1 MSKYKFQF
9 NDYQLTQLQKFTG
22 TEEVQRKLMSV
33 LAYIIK
39 YPELN
44 TKDLYNKYQYKTNK
58 ADRFSRVTFNKYL
71 LALEELNLINRIK
84 KGLRTFINIIKE
96 VSKDVIEEVSE
107 LKVAQPTEKTSVEP
121 VEELHNSKDLISNNN
136 INNIVL
142 NTSVSEEEIKKYIK
156 ATMTELNL
164 KSKYI
169 FNFVYNNMMNV
180 VVNRKDMF
188 ALILK
193 NIEIAKTYL
202 EIKRSLY
209 MNNVATKKNKIINT
223 IKANSNNY
231 RNKGSEAF
239 NNFTGRDYTAEQYA
253 DIEAKLLGWS

>member
-9 NDYQLTQLQKFTG
+9 NNYQLTQLQKFTG

-33 LAYIIK
+33 LAYMIK

-44 TKDLYNKYQYKTNK
+44 TKDLYSKYQYKTNK

-107 LKVAQPTEKTSVEP
+107 FKVAQPTENTRVEP
-121 VEELHNSKDLISNNN
+121 VYELHNNKDLISNN

-142 NTSVSEEEIKKYIK
+142 NTSVSEEEIKESIK

-180 VVNRKDMF
+180 VVNRKGMF

-202 EIKRSLY
+202 EVKRTLFMS
-209 MNNVATKKNKIINT
+209 NVINKKNKVVNT
-223 IKANSNNY
+223 INAKSKTY
-231 RNKGSEAF
+231 TNKGSEAF
-239 NNFTGRDYTAEQYA
+239 CNFTGRNYSEQDYA

>member
-33 LAYIIK
+33 LAYITK

-71 LALEELNLINRIK
+71 LALEELKLINRIK
-84 KGLRTFINIIKE
+84 KGLRTFINIIEE
-96 VSKDVIEEVSE
+96 VSKDVIKEVSE
-107 LKVAQPTEKTSVEP
+107 LKVAQHTENTSVEP
-121 VEELHNSKDLISNNN
+121 VEELHNSKDSISNN
-136 INNIVL
+136 INNIVV
-142 NTSVSEEEIKKYIK
+142 NTSVSEKEIKESIK

-169 FNFVYNNMMNV
+169 FNFVYNNMMNIK
-180 VVNRKDMF
+180 VNRKGMF

-202 EIKRSLY
+202 EIKRTLY
-209 MNNVATKKNKIINT
+209 MNNVATKTKKIVNT
-223 IKANSNNY
+223 LNANSNNY

-239 NNFTGRDYTAEQYA
+239 CNFSGRDYTAEQYA
-253 DIEAKLLGWS
+253 SIEEQLLCWA

>member
-22 TEEVQRKLMSV
+22 TDEVKIKLQSV

-39 YPELN
+39 YPNLN
-44 TKDLYNKYQYKTNK
+44 TKDLYTKYQYKTNK
-58 ADRFSRVTFNKYL
+58 ADRYTRRTFNRYIL
-71 LALEELNLINRIK
+71 MLEELNLISRTR
-84 KGLRTFINIIKE
+84 KGLRTFISPVDCPVE
-96 VSKDVIEEVSE
+96 SPVDCPVVETVQPIEN
-107 LKVAQPTEKTSVEP
+107 TSVEP
-121 VEELHNSKDLISNNN
+121 DDELHNSKDLISNN

-142 NTSVSEEEIKKYIK
+142 NTSVSEEEIKESIK

-169 FNFVYNNMMNV
+169 FTFVYNNMMNIK
-180 VVNRKDMF
+180 VNRKGMF

-202 EIKRSLY
+202 ETKRTLF
-209 MNNVATKKNKIINT
+209 MNNVIAKKNKVVNT
-223 IKANSNNY
+223 INANSKTY
-231 RNKGSEAF
+231 TNKGSQAF
-239 NNFTGRDYTAEQYA
+239 CNFDGRNYSEQDYE

>member
-9 NDYQLTQLQKFTG
+9 NNYQLTQLQKFTG
-22 TEEVQRKLMSV
+22 TEEVKIKLQSV

-39 YPELN
+39 YPDIN
-44 TKDLYNKYQYKTNK
+44 TKDLYAKYQYKTNK
-58 ADRFSRVTFNKYL
+58 ADRYTRRCFNNYL
-71 LALEELNLINRIK
+71 SKLEELNLINRVK
-84 KGLRTFINIIKE
+84 SGLRTFINLID
-96 VSKDVIEEVSE
+96 VPKDVPVDVPE
-107 LKVAQPTEKTSVEP
+107 LKVVQPIENTSLEAVDE
-121 VEELHNSKDLISNNN
+121 VHNSKDSITNNN

-142 NTSVSEEEIKKYIK
+142 NTSVPEEEIKESIK

-180 VVNRKDMF
+180 VVNRKGMF

-202 EIKRSLY
+202 EVKRTLFMS
-209 MNNVATKKNKIINT
+209 NVINKKNKVVNT
-223 IKANSNNY
+223 INAKSKTY
-231 RNKGSEAF
+231 TNKGSEAF
-239 NNFTGRDYTAEQYA
+239 CNFTGRNYSEQDYA

>member
-9 NDYQLTQLQKFTG
+9 NDYQLGCFSLFTG
-22 TEEVQRKLMSV
+22 TDEVKIKLQSV

-44 TKDLYNKYQYKTNK
+44 TNDLYKKYQYKTNK
-58 ADRFSRVTFNKYL
+58 ADRYTRRCFNNYL
-71 LALEELNLINRIK
+71 SKLEELNLISRVK
-84 KGLRTFINIIKE
+84 SGLRTFINLID
-96 VSKDVIEEVSE
+96 VPKDVPVDVPE
-107 LKVAQPTEKTSVEP
+107 LKVAQPIENTSLEAVDE
-121 VEELHNSKDLISNNN
+121 VHNSKDSISNNN

-142 NTSVSEEEIKKYIK
+142 NTSVSEEEIKESIK
-156 ATMTELNL
+156 ATMTELGL

-169 FNFVYNNMMNV
+169 FQFVYNNMMNIK
-180 VVNRKDMF
+180 VNRKGMF

-202 EIKRSLY
+202 EVKRSLY

-239 NNFTGRDYTAEQYA
+239 CNFDGRNYTPEQYA
-253 DIEAKLLGWS
+253 SIEEQLLGWA

>member
-9 NDYQLTQLQKFTG
+9 NNYQLTQIQKFTG
-22 TEEVQRKLMSV
+22 TEEVKIKLQSV

-39 YPELN
+39 YPNLN

-58 ADRFSRVTFNKYL
+58 ADRYTRRTFNRYIL
-71 LALEELNLINRIK
+71 MLEELNLISRTR
-84 KGLRTFINIIKE
+84 KGLRTFISPVDCPVE
-96 VSKDVIEEVSE
+96 SPVDCPVVETVQPIEN
-107 LKVAQPTEKTSVEP
+107 TSVEP
-121 VEELHNSKDLISNNN
+121 DDELHNSKDLISNN

-142 NTSVSEEEIKKYIK
+142 NTSVPEEEIKESIK

-180 VVNRKDMF
+180 VVNRKGMF

-202 EIKRSLY
+202 EVKRTLY
-209 MNNVATKKNKIINT
+209 MNNVAAKTKKIVNT
-223 IKANSNNY
+223 LNANSNNY

-239 NNFTGRDYTAEQYA
+239 CNFAGREYTAEQYA
-253 DIEAKLLGWS
+253 SIEEQLLGWA

>member
-1 MSKYKFQF
+1 MSKYKFDF
-9 NDYQLTQLQKFTG
+9 SDYQKACFSFFTG
-22 TEEVQRKLMSV
+22 TDEVKIKLQSV

-39 YPELN
+39 YPNIN
-44 TKDLYNKYQYKTNK
+44 TKDLYTKYQYKTNK
-58 ADRFSRVTFNKYL
+58 ADRYTRRTFNRYIL
-71 LALEELNLINRIK
+71 MLEELNLITRIR
-84 KGLRTFINIIKE
+84 KGLRTFI
-96 VSKDVIEEVSE
+96 S
-107 LKVAQPTEKTSVEP
+107 LVESP
-121 VEELHNSKDLISNNN
+121 VESPNNCPVVETVQTVENTKVEVVDELHNSKDENNNN

-142 NTSVSEEEIKKYIK
+142 NTSVPEEEIKESIK

-180 VVNRKDMF
+180 VVNRKGMF

-202 EIKRSLY
+202 EVKRTLFMS
-209 MNNVATKKNKIINT
+209 NVINKKNKVVNT
-223 IKANSNNY
+223 INAKSKTY
-231 RNKGSEAF
+231 TNKGSEAF
-239 NNFTGRDYTAEQYA
+239 CNFDGRNYSEQDYA

>member
-1 MSKYKFQF
+1 MSKYKFDF
-9 NDYQLTQLQKFTG
+9 SDYQKACFSFFTG
-22 TEEVQRKLMSV
+22 TDEVKIKLQSV

-39 YPELN
+39 YPDIN
-44 TKDLYNKYQYKTNK
+44 TKDLYTKYQYKTNK
-58 ADRFSRVTFNKYL
+58 ADRYTRRTFNRYIL
-71 LALEELNLINRIK
+71 MLEELNLITRTR
-84 KGLRTFINIIKE
+84 KGLRTFI
-96 VSKDVIEEVSE
+96 S
-107 LKVAQPTEKTSVEP
+107 LVESP
-121 VEELHNSKDLISNNN
+121 VESPNNCPTVETVQTIENTKVEVVDELHNSKDENNN

-142 NTSVSEEEIKKYIK
+142 NTSVSEEEIKESIK

-180 VVNRKDMF
+180 VVNRKGMF

-202 EIKRSLY
+202 EVKRSLY

-239 NNFTGRDYTAEQYA
+239 CNFTGRDYTAEQYA
-253 DIEAKLLGWS
+253 SIEEQLLGWA

>member
-9 NDYQLTQLQKFTG
+9 NNYQLTQIQKFTG
-22 TEEVQRKLMSV
+22 TEEVKIKLQSV

-44 TKDLYNKYQYKTNK
+44 TKDLYAKYQYKTNK

-71 LALEELNLINRIK
+71 SALEELKLINRIK
-84 KGLRTFINIIKE
+84 KGLRTFIN
-96 VSKDVIEEVSE
+96 VIEDVSEDVSE
-107 LKVAQPTEKTSVEP
+107 LKVAQPIENTKVEA
-121 VEELHNSKDLISNNN
+121 VDKLHNSKDENNNNNN

-142 NTSVSEEEIKKYIK
+142 NTSVPEEEIKESIR

-180 VVNRKDMF
+180 VVNRKGMF

-202 EIKRSLY
+202 EIKRTLY
-209 MNNVATKKNKIINT
+209 MNNVAAKTKKIVNT
-223 IKANSNNY
+223 LNANSNNY

-239 NNFTGRDYTAEQYA
+239 CNFTGRNYSEQDYA